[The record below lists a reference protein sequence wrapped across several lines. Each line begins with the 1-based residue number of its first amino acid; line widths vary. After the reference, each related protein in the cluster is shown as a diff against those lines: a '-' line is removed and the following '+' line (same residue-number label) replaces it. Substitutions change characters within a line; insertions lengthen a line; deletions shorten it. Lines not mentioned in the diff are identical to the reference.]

1 MKKYS
6 AKRSLGTRKNKCK
19 YATCGGHS
27 RPSRYFYEW
36 KRNDEAKSDWRAGAQ
51 WPQKPRRRY
60 RRRSSIAGHVQHINR
75 IGFLIYIQHS
85 TSNKRVSIFHARHNF
100 QLVPWPHPVT
110 PLIERRNGNRSA
122 VESINPMH
130 LLASGQ
136 RRICSSLGQ
145 LMPYDSSNFIERT
158 RTLRIR
164 N

>member
-6 AKRSLGTRKNKCK
+6 AKPSLGTRNKCR
-19 YATCGGHS
+19 YATCVG
-27 RPSRYFYEW
+27 RYFYEW

-51 WPQKPRRRY
+51 WPAEVEQKVQAPIR
-60 RRRSSIAGHVQHINR
+60 GHVQRINR

-85 TSNKRVSIFHARHNF
+85 SGNKRVSIFHARHNF

-122 VESINPMH
+122 AESINPMH

-145 LMPYDSSNFIERT
+145 LMPYDSSDFIERT
-158 RTLRIR
+158 GYGTNTSNAI
-164 N
+164 NI